1 MSNTAAQNLV
11 ATLRNHEVDRAFCVP
26 GESYLAVL
34 DALYDC
40 PEIELISCR
49 HESGAGFMALAD
61 AKITGRAGTVFVSR
75 GPGASNAAIAV
86 HTAEQD
92 AVPLVLFIGQVE
104 REQRGRGAF
113 QEVDY
118 AQTFADMA
126 KWTVEVHE
134 AECLAE
140 TVAQAYHI
148 AQSGT
153 PGPVVVSLPEDMLAE
168 TITTPP
174 AEALPL
180 YTPPPSDKQVAEVA
194 RRLTRAERPLLI
206 AGGCLRTQTAR
217 QALAQCAEAWDLP
230 VAVSFKHQ
238 DVFDNTHSN
247 FAGYLGYNIPRHIA
261 DTFAEADLIL
271 AVGTRLHAVTSQE
284 YRLPKA
290 PVPEQP
296 LIHVYPDDGQLGRVY
311 QTALKLACDV
321 EVFLRALTGQRS
333 PTSAARIA
341 WRERLHRVHTDL
353 ARWQPF
359 AADDGVDFGHISAA
373 LAQLLQPNAVITTD
387 AGNFSSWVHRYFPF
401 RSTQLLLGAVSGAMG
416 LGVPAAVAAALRLPD
431 RQVVGLIGDGGFLMT
446 GNELATA
453 LQYKAKVKLFVSN
466 NRSYGTIRLHQE
478 LNYPGRAIGTEL
490 VNPDFSRL
498 AQAFGAKGLTIR
510 TVQEALPVVREAL
523 ASDDAVVVDV
533 HASLKHISAYTTL
546 EKLRS
551 RRAGSE

>member
-1 MSNTAAQNLV
+1 MSRTAAQTLV
-11 ATLRNHEVDRAFCVP
+11 STLRNHEVDRVFCVP

-40 PEIELISCR
+40 PDIQLCSCR
-49 HESGAGFMALAD
+49 HESGAGFMAVAD

-126 KWTVEVHE
+126 KWTIEVQD
-134 AECLAE
+134 AERLAE
-140 TVAQAYHI
+140 TVAHAYHI

-153 PGPVVVSLPEDMLAE
+153 PGPVVVSLPEDMLTEAV
-168 TITTPP
+168 TSAP
-174 AEALPL
+174 AAALPL
-180 YTPPPSDKQVAEVA
+180 QTPPPSDKQVAEVA
-194 RRLTRAERPLLI
+194 RRLASAERPLLI
-206 AGGCLRTQTAR
+206 AGGCVRTQAAR
-217 QALAQCAEAWDLP
+217 QALAQCVETWDLP

-238 DVFDNTHSN
+238 DVFDNDHAN
-247 FAGYLGYNIPRHIA
+247 FAGHLGYNIPQHIA

-271 AVGTRLHAVTSQE
+271 AVGTRLHAVTSQG

-296 LIHVYPDDGQLGRVY
+296 LIHVHPDNGQLGRVY
-311 QTALKLACDV
+311 QTTLKLACDV
-321 EVFLRALTGQRS
+321 ETFLRALARHRS
-333 PTSAARIA
+333 PASAARIA
-341 WRERLHRVHTDL
+341 WREGLHRVYTDL
-353 ARWQPF
+353 ARWQPL
-359 AADDGVDFGHISAA
+359 AADDGVDFGHISAT
-373 LAQLLQPNAVITTD
+373 LTQLLPANAVITTD
-387 AGNFSSWVHRYFPF
+387 AGNFSSWMHRYFPF

-416 LGVPAAVAAALRLPD
+416 FGAPAAVAAALRMPD

-453 LQYKAKVKLFVSN
+453 LQYNAKVRLFVCN
-466 NRSYGTIRLHQE
+466 NHSYGTIRLHQE
-478 LNYPGRAIGTEL
+478 LSYPGRVIGTEL

-498 AQAFGAKGLTIR
+498 AQAFGAKGLSIKTPQQ
-510 TVQEALPVVREAL
+510 VLAVVHEAL
-523 ASDDAVVVDV
+523 ASDGAVVVDV
-533 HASLKHISAYTTL
+533 HASLDHISAYTTL
-546 EKLRS
+546 GKLAS
-551 RRAGSE
+551 RRGRTD